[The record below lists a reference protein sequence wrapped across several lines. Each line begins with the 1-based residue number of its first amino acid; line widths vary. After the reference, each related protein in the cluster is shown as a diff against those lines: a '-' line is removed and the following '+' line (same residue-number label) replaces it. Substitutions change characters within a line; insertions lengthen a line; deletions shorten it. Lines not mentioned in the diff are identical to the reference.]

1 MLKKL
6 LLVILTIG
14 LFGAGAGALW
24 LVNLKLPDFKSLDDR
39 LVTESTRIYDRTGEI
54 LLYNAEENIRRRLVP
69 AEDISKHLKNATV
82 AIEDDEFY
90 EHRGVKLDAMF
101 RAFFVNLGAGAVK
114 QGGSTITQQLI
125 KNSLLTQDRKLTRK
139 VKEIF
144 LALKLERIM
153 SKEEILVWYLNE
165 APYGGQLYGVEEAS
179 RTFFNHSAREV
190 TLAEA
195 AYLAAIPKAPT
206 HYSPYGQ
213 YRTELEARK
222 DLVLKRMLEL
232 NFINQNEFAAAMTE
246 TVTFQAPVSAGL
258 KAPHFVMWVLDY
270 LEEKYGRS
278 VIRTRGLKITT
289 TLNWEVQQLA
299 EAAITAYA
307 ADNEK
312 NFNAKN
318 AGLVALDPK
327 TGEVLAMVGSRD
339 YFNQAQEG
347 NFNITLAHRQP
358 GSAFKPFVYATAFN
372 KGYTPETMLFDL
384 ATQFDVNCPTDP
396 SRCYTPTNYDDR
408 YRGPVSLRQA
418 LAGSINIPS
427 IKTLYLAGLAD
438 SLETARQMGI
448 SGLSDPNRYG
458 LTLVLGGG
466 EVSLLELTSAYGVFA
481 NDGIRNPPVKILKV
495 ADRQGQIIEQFV
507 SDSRRALAA
516 NTARLISEILSDDE
530 ARAPIFGPNSLLN
543 FPGRAVAVKTGT
555 TNDYR
560 DAWIVG
566 YSPNL
571 VAGAWVGN
579 NDNTP
584 MEKKV
589 AGLIVAPL
597 WRRFF
602 ASALDRLPNEK
613 FIAPEPTSGELP
625 PVFRGFSNGGKSYFI
640 DKVSG
645 KLATEF
651 TPPNLKQERV
661 VKQIHSILYWLN
673 RLNDPQ
679 FLLWEEPIRRWAAQN
694 GIVEETEAVIPQ
706 ALDDVHGSE
715 FAPRAT
721 IVLADPAMT
730 YHSGDRVVVN
740 LEIQTSRFPVARA
753 DFFLNDNFLGSRRGA
768 PFTFTFS
775 PNEVGEFS
783 QETNELKAVIYDSV
797 DNQSSASVPIK
808 IVDPVRNEASNEV
821 D

>member
-1 MLKKL
+1 M
-6 LLVILTIG
+6 ILTLG
-14 LFGAGAGALW
+14 LFGAGGVSLW
-24 LVNLKLPDFKSLDDR
+24 LVNLKLPDFKTLEDR
-39 LVTESTRIYDRTGEI
+39 LITESTRIYDRTGKI

-69 AEDISKHLKNATV
+69 PEDISKHLKNATV

-90 EHRGVKLDAMF
+90 EHRGVKLGAMF
-101 RAFFVNLGAGAVK
+101 RAFFVNLGAGAVR

-125 KNSLLTQDRKLTRK
+125 KNSLLTQERKLTRK

-144 LALKLERIM
+144 LAFKLEQIM

-165 APYGGQLYGVEEAS
+165 APYGGRLYGVEEAS
-179 RTFFNHSAREV
+179 RAFFNHSAREV

-206 HYSPYGQ
+206 YYSPYGNH
-213 YRTELEARK
+213 RAELEARK
-222 DLVLKRMLEL
+222 NLVLKRMLEL
-232 NFINQNEFAAAMTE
+232 NFIDQNEFAAARAE
-246 TVTFQAPVSAGL
+246 AVTFQALIPGGI

-270 LEEKYGRS
+270 LEEKYGRQA
-278 VIRTRGLKITT
+278 IRTRGLKVTT
-289 TLNWEVQQLA
+289 SLNWELQQLA
-299 EAAITAYA
+299 EGAIAAYA
-307 ADNEK
+307 EANEK

-339 YFNQAQEG
+339 YFNQAAEG
-347 NFNITLAHRQP
+347 NFNVTLAHRQP

-384 ATQFDVNCPTDP
+384 ATQFDVNCPLDP
-396 SRCYTPTNYDDR
+396 DRCYTPTNYDDR
-408 YRGPVSLRQA
+408 YRGPVSFRQA

-427 IKTLYLAGLAD
+427 IKVLYLAGLSA
-438 SLETARQMGI
+438 SLETARQVGI
-448 SGLSDPNRYG
+448 SSLGDPNRYG

-466 EVSLLELTSAYGVFA
+466 EVSLLELTSAYGTFA
-481 NDGIRNPPVKILKV
+481 NDGLRNPPVKIFKIE
-495 ADRQGQIIEQFV
+495 DRQGQAIEQFTPASQRV
-507 SDSRRALAA
+507 LSA
-516 NTARLISEILSDDE
+516 NTVRLISDILSDDE

-597 WRRFF
+597 WRHFF
-602 ASALDRLPNEK
+602 ASAIERLPNEK
-613 FIAPEPTSGELP
+613 FIAPEPTKTELP
-625 PVFRGFSNGGKSYFI
+625 PVFRGFSDGGKIYFI
-640 DKVSG
+640 DKISG

-651 TPPNLKQERV
+651 TPPDLKQERV
-661 VKQIHSILYWLN
+661 VKQVHSILYWLN
-673 RLNDPQ
+673 RFNDPQ
-679 FLLWEEPIRRWAAQN
+679 FPLWEEPIRRWVAQS
-694 GIVEETEAVIPQ
+694 GIVEESETVIPQ
-706 ALDDVHGSE
+706 ALDDVHRPE
-715 FAPRAT
+715 FTPLVA
-721 IVLADPAMT
+721 IVLDHPSMDYRA
-730 YHSGDRVVVN
+730 GERVTVN
-740 LEIQTSRFPVARA
+740 LEIQTTRFPVARA
-753 DFFLNDNFLGSRRGA
+753 DFFLNNNFLGSRREP

-775 PNEVGEFS
+775 TDEAGEFS
-783 QETNELKAVIYDSV
+783 QETNELKAVVYDSV
-797 DNQSSASVPIK
+797 QNQASVSVPIR
-808 IVDPVRNEASNEV
+808 IVD
-821 D
+821 

>member
-1 MLKKL
+1 MIRKL
-6 LLVILTIG
+6 ILIALTLGFLGGGGLV
-14 LFGAGAGALW
+14 LW
-24 LVNLKLPDFKSLDDR
+24 LINLKLPDFKTLEER
-39 LVTESTRIYDRTGEI
+39 LVTESTKIYDRTGKI

-69 AEDISKHLKNATV
+69 SEDISKNLKNATV

-90 EHRGVKLDAMF
+90 EHRGIKLGAMF
-101 RAFFVNLGAGAVK
+101 RAFFVNLGAGGVK

-125 KNSLLTQDRKLTRK
+125 KNSLLTQDRTLTRK
-139 VKEIF
+139 VKEIV
-144 LALKLERIM
+144 LALKLEQIM
-153 SKEEILVWYLNE
+153 SKEEILTWYLNE
-165 APYGGQLYGVEEAS
+165 APYGGRLYGVEEAS
-179 RTFFNHSAREV
+179 RAFFNHSAREV

-206 HYSPYGQ
+206 RYSPYGQ
-213 YRTELEARK
+213 RRVELETRK

-232 NFINQNEFAAAMTE
+232 NFIDQNKFAAAATE
-246 TVTFQAPVSAGL
+246 VVTFQPPVAAGI

-270 LEEKYGRS
+270 LEERYGRQA
-278 VIRTRGLKITT
+278 VRTRGLKIITS
-289 TLNWEVQQLA
+289 LDWELQQLA
-299 EAAITAYA
+299 EDAIAAYA
-307 ADNEK
+307 ETNEK
-312 NFNAKN
+312 NFKAKN
-318 AGLVALDPK
+318 AGLTALDPK

-339 YFNQAQEG
+339 YFNQDEEG

-384 ATQFDVNCPTDP
+384 ATQFDVNCSTDP

-427 IKTLYLAGLAD
+427 IKVLYLAGLAD
-438 SLETARQMGI
+438 SLETARRMGI
-448 SGLSDPNRYG
+448 NSLDDPNRYG

-466 EVSLLELTSAYGVFA
+466 EVALLELASAYGVFA
-481 NDGIRNPPVKILKV
+481 NDGIRNPPEKILKIE
-495 ADRQGQIIEQFV
+495 DRQGQIIEQIT
-507 SDSRRALAA
+507 SRGQHALPA
-516 NTARLISEILSDDE
+516 NTARLISNILSDDV

-543 FPGRAVAVKTGT
+543 FPGREVAVKTGT

-602 ASALDRLPNEK
+602 AGALDRFPSEK
-613 FIAPEPTSGELP
+613 FIAPEPTVSELP
-625 PVFRGFSNGGKSYFI
+625 PVFRGFSDGGKSYFI
-640 DKVSG
+640 DKISR

-651 TPPNLKQERV
+651 TPPDLKEERV

-673 RLNDPQ
+673 RFTDPQ
-679 FLLWEEPIRRWAAQN
+679 FPLWEEPIRQWVSRN

-706 ALDDVHGSE
+706 ALDDIHSPE
-715 FAPRAT
+715 LAPLVA
-721 IVLADPAMT
+721 IVLDHP
-730 YHSGDRVVVN
+730 SGDYRAGERIVVN
-740 LEIQTSRFPVARA
+740 LEIQASRFPVARA
-753 DFFLNDNFLGSRRGA
+753 DFFLNNNFLGSRREP
-768 PFTFTFS
+768 PFTFSIS
-775 PNEVGEFS
+775 PDDRGGFDKEI
-783 QETNELKAVIYDSV
+783 NELRVAVYDSV
-797 DNQSSASVPIK
+797 QNQGSASVPTRI
-808 IVDPVRNEASNEV
+808 IE
-821 D
+821 

>member
-6 LLVILTIG
+6 LLVIFTVG
-14 LFGAGAGALW
+14 LLAGGGLALW
-24 LVNLKLPDFKSLDDR
+24 LVNLKLPDFKTLEGR
-39 LVTESTRIYDRTGEI
+39 LITESTKIYDRTGKI

-69 AEDISKHLKNATV
+69 SEDISKHLKNATV

-90 EHRGVKLDAMF
+90 EHRGVKLGAMF
-101 RAFFVNLGAGAVK
+101 RAFLINLGAGGVR

-125 KNSLLTQDRKLTRK
+125 KNSLLTPERKLTRK
-139 VKEIF
+139 VKEIV
-144 LALKLERIM
+144 LALKLEQIM

-165 APYGGQLYGVEEAS
+165 APYGGRLYGVEEAS
-179 RTFFNHSAREV
+179 RAFFNHSAREV

-206 HYSPYGQ
+206 YYSPYGNH
-213 YRTELEARK
+213 RAELETRK
-222 DLVLKRMLEL
+222 NLVLKRMLEL
-232 NFINQNEFAAAMTE
+232 NFIEPNEFAAAAAE
-246 TVTFQAPVSAGL
+246 PVVFQPPVSGGI

-270 LEEKYGRS
+270 LEEKYGRPA
-278 VIRTRGLKITT
+278 IRTRGLKIITS
-289 TLNWEVQQLA
+289 LDWELQQLA
-299 EAAITAYA
+299 EDAIAAYA
-307 ADNEK
+307 AANEK

-347 NFNITLAHRQP
+347 NFNVTLARRQP

-396 SRCYTPTNYDDR
+396 SRCYTPVNYDDR
-408 YRGPVSLRQA
+408 YRGPVSFRQA

-427 IKTLYLAGLAD
+427 IKVLYLAGLAD
-438 SLETARQMGI
+438 SLETARRMGI
-448 SGLSDPNRYG
+448 TSLSDPNRYG

-466 EVSLLELTSAYGVFA
+466 EVALLELASAYGVFA
-481 NDGIRNPPVKILKV
+481 NDGVRNPPEKILKIE
-495 ADRQGQIIEQFV
+495 DRQGQTMEQFT
-507 SDSRRALAA
+507 SRGQGALPA
-516 NTARLISEILSDDE
+516 NTARLISDILSDDE
-530 ARAPIFGPNSLLN
+530 ARAPIFGRNSLLN
-543 FPGRAVAVKTGT
+543 FPGRDVAAKTGT

-566 YSPNL
+566 YAPNL

-579 NDNTP
+579 NDNAP

-613 FIAPEPTSGELP
+613 FIAPEPTVSELP
-625 PVFRGFSNGGKSYFI
+625 PVFRGFWAGGKSYFI
-640 DKVSG
+640 DKISG

-651 TPPNLKQERV
+651 TPPDLKQERV
-661 VKQIHSILYWLN
+661 VKQVHSILYWLN
-673 RLNDPQ
+673 RFADPQ
-679 FLLWEEPIRRWAAQN
+679 FPLWEEPIRQWVSQN
-694 GIVEETEAVIPQ
+694 NIAEETEAVIPQ
-706 ALDDVHGSE
+706 TLDDVHRPE
-715 FAPRAT
+715 LAPRVA
-721 IVLADPAMT
+721 IVLDRPA
-730 YHSGDRVVVN
+730 GDYRAGERLVVN
-740 LEIQTSRFPVARA
+740 LEIPASRFPVTRA
-753 DFFLNDNFLGSRRGA
+753 DFFWNNHFLGSRREP
-768 PFTFTFS
+768 PFTFAVATD
-775 PNEVGEFS
+775 EVEEFTK
-783 QETNELKAVIYDSV
+783 ETNELKVVVYDSV
-797 DNQSSASVPIK
+797 QNQGSASLPIR
-808 IVDPVRNEASNEV
+808 IIN
-821 D
+821 